1 MLSKFIQGL
10 RFRLLERGWWPV
22 GRLAR
27 VTTYFAGLFLLLLL
41 ISEAGDV
48 FKIGWLSGLGWWAKF
63 LGYLAAIGVAILAFR
78 WIRRKLMWRLRNRL
92 IVTYV
97 FIGVIPVALLICMGA
112 ISAYLLAG
120 QFAIF
125 AGTSDLQG
133 EVQSLS
139 FVNARLAA
147 DLAAR
152 LREGA
157 TGSAMLLRG
166 ALGQNKL
173 LQNGEIT
180 AWYRGASML
189 TKTEGQPIPLPA
201 TDLGENFD
209 GLALDRGQL
218 VLRSVNTET
227 VGANKLTV
235 IASIPVDNNLLQH
248 VAESLGEVQIS
259 SITTTRNS
267 KGKTETFNLN
277 VDDTPPKKDAA
288 KASPGA
294 TAPPASQSTPT
305 FGGLHAGTLPPR
317 KGFFDREIA
326 APSTLTLKDWQTG
339 ESHQALL
346 VITTRPSLLYGRL
359 FKAVGEFAG
368 IIVGALEAVAVFF
381 AVIELFA
388 AVTGWRL
395 TRTITRSVAELYSA
409 TQRVNRGDLRHR
421 IKVTRQDQLAALE
434 GSFNS
439 MTESLER
446 LLVEQKE
453 AQRVQNELVIAQEVQ
468 AQLFPR
474 QVSELEG
481 LEVHGVC
488 RPARTVSG
496 DYYDFLP
503 LGEERMAIAVGDV
516 SGKGISAALLMAT
529 INSAVRAYIREYSPV
544 LAVAGGRHGGS
555 VSVMNGHGLSP
566 SAVFYLLNRQLY
578 RSTPLEKYATLF
590 LGAYEARSRLF
601 RFANGGHLPPI
612 ILHRDGSLRR
622 LEAGGTVLGLFDE
635 LSWKEDEVQLAP
647 GDVFIAYSDGIT
659 EPENDF
665 GEFGEDRLLE
675 LVRENRTLPLARIS
689 EAVTSAVTDW
699 IGGAEQPDDI
709 TLVLARAR

>member
-1 MLSKFIQGL
+1 MLPKVIQDL
-10 RFRLLERGWWPV
+10 RFRMLERGWWPV

-27 VTTYFAGLFLLLLL
+27 VTAYFGALFLLLLIL
-41 ISEAGDV
+41 SQVGAL
-48 FKIGWLSGLGWWAKF
+48 FTIGWLSGLSGLAKF
-63 LGYLAAIGVAILAFR
+63 LGYVAAIGVAILIFR
-78 WIRRKLMWRLRNRL
+78 WVRRKLMWRLRNRL

-97 FIGVIPVALLICMGA
+97 FIGVIPVVLLICMGL
-112 ISAYLLAG
+112 ISAYGLAG

-125 AGTSDLQG
+125 AGTSDLQS

-139 FVNARLAA
+139 FVNGRLAA

-157 TGSAMLLRG
+157 NGSALLLRG
-166 ALGQNKL
+166 ALGPSKL
-173 LQNGEIT
+173 LQSGEIT

-201 TDLGENFD
+201 AALGENFD
-209 GLALDRGQL
+209 GLALDRGHL
-218 VLRSVNTET
+218 VLRSVDTET
-227 VGANKLTV
+227 IGPNKLTV
-235 IASIPVDNNLLQH
+235 IASIPVDNTLLEH
-248 VAESLGEVQIS
+248 VAESLGEVRIS
-259 SITTTRNS
+259 SIATTRTS
-267 KGKTETFNLN
+267 KGRTDTFDIN
-277 VDDTPPKKDAA
+277 VDDAPSKKEGKPKTSGSTPP
-288 KASPGA
+288 A
-294 TAPPASQSTPT
+294 TSSEE
-305 FGGLHAGTLPPR
+305 FGGLRAGSLPPAKTR
-317 KGFFDREIA
+317 LDREIT
-326 APSTLTLKDWQTG
+326 APSTISMRDWQTG
-339 ESHQALL
+339 ESRQALL

-359 FKAVGEFAG
+359 FKRVGEFAAVV
-368 IIVGALEAVAVFF
+368 VGALEAVAVFF
-381 AVIELFA
+381 AVIELVA
-388 AVTGWRL
+388 LIIGWRL
-395 TRTITRSVAELYSA
+395 TRTITRSVAELYRA
-409 TQRVNRGDLRHR
+409 TQNVNRGDLRHR

-453 AQRVQNELVIAQEVQ
+453 AQRLQNELVIAQEVQ
-468 AQLFPR
+468 EQLFPR
-474 QVSELEG
+474 KISELEG

-503 LGEERMAIAVGDV
+503 LGAERMAIAVGDV

-529 INSAVRAYIREYSPV
+529 INSAVRAYILETSPI
-544 LAVAGGRHGGS
+544 LAAAGGHRGNS

-578 RSTPLEKYATLF
+578 RSTPMEKYATLF
-590 LGAYEARSRLF
+590 LGTYEAQSRVL

-612 ILHRDGSLRR
+612 ILHRDGTIRR
-622 LEAGGTVLGLFDE
+622 LEPGGTVLGLFDE
-635 LSWKEDEVQLAP
+635 LSWQEDEVQLAA

-665 GEFGEDRLLE
+665 GEFGEHRLLE
-675 LVRENRTLPLARIS
+675 LVRKNRTLPLARIS